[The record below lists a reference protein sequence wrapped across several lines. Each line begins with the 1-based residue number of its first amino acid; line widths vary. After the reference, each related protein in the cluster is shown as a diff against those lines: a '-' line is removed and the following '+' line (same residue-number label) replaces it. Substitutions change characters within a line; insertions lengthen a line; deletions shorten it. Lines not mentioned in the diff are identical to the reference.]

1 MKKLL
6 LFVLLFI
13 SVVANAQKG
22 ISYQAVIL
30 DPSKIE
36 IPGQDISG
44 QPFVNGNV
52 SVKFV
57 ILSGT
62 TSQFEEV
69 QQTKTDAYGLVN
81 LTIGSAASTAFNALT
96 WDANQKSLQVFVSFN
111 NGGSYTKVSDQKLT
125 YTPYALFSETAG
137 KLGGTLGIAGGG
149 TGAITAVGARANLG
163 LGNVD
168 NTSDAAKPI
177 STATQAALD
186 LKANAADV
194 NAALALKATVAAL
207 QAHMAITADTTMLA
221 TKAALTDLTNYAP
234 KASPTFT
241 GVPNAPT
248 ANPGTNS
255 TQIATTAYTDA
266 AIAVAVA
273 SSGIADNSVTSV
285 KIADG
290 TIATADLS
298 NGAITDAKIASVAG
312 SKITGIIPIT
322 SGGTGSSTQNFVD
335 LTTVQTIA
343 GTKTFSS
350 NITVNGVT
358 MGRGNGNNGESV
370 AIGGG
375 AMGVSNV
382 NGKRNT
388 AVGFG
393 AMRSYSGT
401 AFDNNTSIGYY
412 NLPSMTTGSGNTSVG
427 AESMLANITG
437 TQNTSIGNQSLISV
451 TGNNNVGVGKRSGQ
465 TITSGSQ
472 NTIIGTDADVSSATW
487 SNATA
492 LGYGAQVTASNSIQ
506 LGNNSVS
513 NVKTSGT
520 ITAGTI
526 TYPNTAGT
534 NGQVL
539 TTNGTVASWVSPSSV
554 TVGTISNTSNIN
566 GATIT
571 AGVLNLAPADATNGG
586 IVTNGAQTFAGV
598 KTFSDGISYLKTNAA
613 ALDQSNPTA
622 ANSIG
627 GSNVWQS
634 FTAGV
639 SGKLSSVE
647 FKMISP
653 LQDYSA
659 GTYTVKIYDGE
670 GITGTLLGTTT
681 GIVSG
686 SSWTFFPFDFTNA
699 KISVVSG
706 QLYTIYISTPT
717 LYWANLYV
725 NINDSYASG
734 RASSFSNWD
743 LVFKTYVSPTTVDSY
758 LPLSGGSLSGNLV
771 VGATSATGTSAALE
785 VKSTTQGL
793 LLPRLTTAQRDAIS
807 LPSAGLLVYNTST
820 SKFQGYSNSSS
831 SLQQLINTN
840 QSYGLGYSN
849 FMGPSNSTNGQTFT
863 VASTS
868 SLNSIE
874 VNLNNVSGGNSANVT
889 ISVYAGDIGAAYST
903 FNFSNPIATSTK
915 SINSTGN
922 IQFDFTPIS
931 LAPGHYYFNVTCDNM
946 NYRMGANTGGGFSD
960 LNSSGQ
966 TVNEI
971 FFQTGGSGYNNW
983 QGTTQAL
990 YFKILFASSG
1000 WVDLN

>member
-1 MKKLL
+1 MKKIL
-6 LFVLLFI
+6 LFVLLLT

-81 LTIGSAASTAFNALT
+81 LTIGSAANTAFNALT
-96 WDANQKSLQVFVSFN
+96 WDAVQKSLQVFVSFN
-111 NGGSYTKVSDQKLT
+111 NGASYTKVSDQKLT
-125 YTPYALFSETAG
+125 YTPYALFAETAG
-137 KLGGTLGIAGGG
+137 KLGSTLGIAGGG
-149 TGAITAVGARANLG
+149 TGATTAAGARTNLG

-168 NTSDAAKPI
+168 NTADAAKPI

-186 LKANAADV
+186 LKANSADV

-241 GVPNAPT
+241 GTVSGIDKTMVGLGSVDNT
-248 ANPGTNS
+248 S
-255 TQIATTAYTDA
+255 DA
-266 AIAVAVA
+266 AKPVSAATQAALDLKANVVDVNAITNVIALKVNQSSLASVAT
-273 SSGIADNSVTSV
+273 SGSFNDLINKPTGYVTSV
-285 KIADG
+285 GNISG
-290 TIATADLS
+290 SSNS
-298 NGAITDAKIASVAG
+298 NGAV
-312 SKITGIIPIT
+312 IT
-322 SGGTGSSTQNFVD
+322 SGVLSLTPADVSFGGIVTNGT
-335 LTTVQTIA
+335 QTIA
-343 GTKTFSS
+343 GNKTL
-350 NITVNGVT
+350 
-358 MGRGNGNNGESV
+358 NGNTAFANNINVKGLVIGLGTGSQSTLFGNSAAAYGNNST
-370 AIGGG
+370 AIGFMSQNGNTG
-375 AMGVSNV
+375 LNNTSVGSNTLR
-382 NGKRNT
+382 NTSTGSYNT
-388 AVGFG
+388 AVG
-393 AMRSYSGT
+393 S
-401 AFDNNTSIGYY
+401 
-412 NLPSMTTGSGNTSVG
+412 
-427 AESMLANITG
+427 E
-437 TQNTSIGNQSLISV
+437 
-451 TGNNNVGVGKRSGQ
+451 SGQ
-465 TITSGSQ
+465 VIASY
-472 NTIIGTDADVSSATW
+472 NTFIGASTNGAANV

-492 LGYGAQVTASNSIQ
+492 LGYGAYLTESNTIQ
-506 LGNNSVS
+506 LGANGFNGTTPITK
-513 NVKTSGT
+513 VKTSGT
-520 ITAGTI
+520 ITAGAI
-526 TYPNTAGT
+526 TYPNTAGS

-539 TTNGTVASWVSPSSV
+539 TTNGSVASWVSPTSV

-571 AGVLNLAPADATNGG
+571 AGGVLNLAPADATNGG
-586 IVTNGAQTFAGV
+586 VVTNGTQTFAGV
-598 KTFSDGISYLKTNAA
+598 KTFNDGISYLKTNAA

-627 GSNVWQS
+627 GDKVWQS

-639 SGKLSSVE
+639 TGKLSSVE

-659 GTYTVKIYDGE
+659 ATYTVKIYDGE

-686 SSWTFFPFDFTNA
+686 SSWNFFPFDFTNA

-717 LYWANLYV
+717 LYFANLYV

-734 RASSFSNWD
+734 RASPLSNWD

-758 LPLSGGSLSGNLV
+758 LPLSGGSLTGNLV

-807 LPSAGLLVYNTST
+807 SPVEGLVVYNTT
-820 SKFQGYSNSSS
+820 AGKFQGYTANAASTVYS
-831 SLQQLINTN
+831 NTN
-840 QSYGLGYSN
+840 YNGGGSYMGLGN
-849 FMGPSNSTNGQTFT
+849 FDMMGMNAINDDGQSFSVPSSYT
-863 VASTS
+863 
-868 SLNSIE
+868 LNSIAIRFQS
-874 VNLNNVSGGNSANVT
+874 VNYTSNITL
-889 ISVYAGDIGAAYST
+889 SVYSGIIGSGT
-903 FNFSNPIATSTK
+903 LLGSVTNSVS
-915 SINSTGN
+915 STGEK
-922 IQFDFTPIS
+922 IFTFSSPIS
-931 LAPGHYYFNVTCDNM
+931 LTAGNYYFQVHGSLTTNSGL
-946 NYRMGANTGGGFSD
+946 NYS
-960 LNSSGQ
+960 NSPYGSGS
-966 TVNEI
+966 
-971 FFQTGGSGYNNW
+971 FFQTQQINGGNVSYNSNPN
-983 QGTTQAL
+983 QSL
-990 YFKILFASSG
+990 YFILNFSLPG
-1000 WVDLN
+1000 WADLN

>member
-81 LTIGSAASTAFNALT
+81 LTIGSSASTAFNALT

-137 KLGGTLGIAGGG
+137 KLAGTLEIANGG
-149 TGAITAVGARANLG
+149 TGATTAVGARANLG

-194 NAALALKATVAAL
+194 NAGLDLKAPL
-207 QAHMAITADTTMLA
+207 
-221 TKAALTDLTNYAP
+221 
-234 KASPTFT
+234 ASPTFT
-241 GVPNAPT
+241 GTVSGISKSMVGLDAVDNT
-248 ANPGTNS
+248 S
-255 TQIATTAYTDA
+255 DA
-266 AIAVAVA
+266 AKPISTATQAALDLKSNVTDVNAITNAIALKVNQSSLASVAT
-273 SSGIADNSVTSV
+273 SGSFNDLINKPTGYVTSV
-285 KIADG
+285 GNISG
-290 TIATADLS
+290 SSNS
-298 NGAITDAKIASVAG
+298 NGAV
-312 SKITGIIPIT
+312 IT
-322 SGGTGSSTQNFVD
+322 SGVLSLTPADVSFGGIVTNGT
-335 LTTVQTIA
+335 QTIA
-343 GTKTFSS
+343 GNKTL
-350 NITVNGVT
+350 
-358 MGRGNGNNGESV
+358 NGNTAFANNINVKGLVIGLGTGSQSTLFGNSAAAYGNNST
-370 AIGGG
+370 AIGFMSQNGNTG
-375 AMGVSNV
+375 LNNTSVGSNTLR
-382 NGKRNT
+382 NTSTGSYNT
-388 AVGFG
+388 AVG
-393 AMRSYSGT
+393 S
-401 AFDNNTSIGYY
+401 
-412 NLPSMTTGSGNTSVG
+412 
-427 AESMLANITG
+427 E
-437 TQNTSIGNQSLISV
+437 
-451 TGNNNVGVGKRSGQ
+451 SGQ
-465 TITSGSQ
+465 VIASY
-472 NTIIGTDADVSSATW
+472 NTFIGASTNGAANV

-492 LGYGAQVTASNSIQ
+492 LGYGAYLTESNTIQ
-506 LGNNSVS
+506 LGANGFNGTTPITK
-513 NVKTSGT
+513 VKTSGT
-520 ITAGTI
+520 ITAGAI
-526 TYPNTAGT
+526 TYPNTAGS

-539 TTNGTVASWVSPSSV
+539 TTNGSVASWVSPTSV

-571 AGVLNLAPADATNGG
+571 AGGVLNLAPADATNGG

-598 KTFSDGISYLKTNAA
+598 KTFNDGISYLKTNAA

-627 GSNVWQS
+627 GTNVWQS

-653 LQDYSA
+653 LQDFSA

-734 RASSFSNWD
+734 RASPFSNWD

-758 LPLSGGSLSGNLV
+758 LPLSGGSLTGNLV
-771 VGATSATGTSAALE
+771 GANSATSTISGFSANMNTQTGTSYTLLASDNGKIITLNNASAITLTVPALFTGFNCMIVQLGAGE
-785 VKSTTQGL
+785 VTLTPSGTTISNRSSYTKTAGTNAIVSLIGL
-793 LLPRLTTAQRDAIS
+793 SGTTFI
-807 LPSAGLLVYNTST
+807 SAGD
-820 SKFQGYSNSSS
+820 
-831 SLQQLINTN
+831 
-840 QSYGLGYSN
+840 
-849 FMGPSNSTNGQTFT
+849 M
-863 VASTS
+863 
-868 SLNSIE
+868 
-874 VNLNNVSGGNSANVT
+874 
-889 ISVYAGDIGAAYST
+889 
-903 FNFSNPIATSTK
+903 
-915 SINSTGN
+915 
-922 IQFDFTPIS
+922 
-931 LAPGHYYFNVTCDNM
+931 
-946 NYRMGANTGGGFSD
+946 R
-960 LNSSGQ
+960 
-966 TVNEI
+966 
-971 FFQTGGSGYNNW
+971 
-983 QGTTQAL
+983 
-990 YFKILFASSG
+990 
-1000 WVDLN
+1000 

>member
-111 NGGSYTKVSDQKLT
+111 NGASYTKVSDQKLT
-125 YTPYALFSETAG
+125 YNPYALFAETAG
-137 KLGGTLGIAGGG
+137 KLGSTLGIAGGG
-149 TGAITAVGARANLG
+149 TGATTAVGARANLG

-241 GVPNAPT
+241 GTVSGIDKSMVGLGSVDNT
-248 ANPGTNS
+248 A
-255 TQIATTAYTDA
+255 DA
-266 AIAVAVA
+266 AKPVSAATQAALDLKANIVDVNAITNAIALKVNQSSLASVAT
-273 SSGIADNSVTSV
+273 SGSFNDLINKPTGYVTSV
-285 KIADG
+285 GSISG
-290 TIATADLS
+290 SSNS
-298 NGAITDAKIASVAG
+298 NGAV
-312 SKITGIIPIT
+312 IT
-322 SGGTGSSTQNFVD
+322 SGVLSLTPADVSFGGIVTNGT
-335 LTTVQTIA
+335 QTIA
-343 GTKTFSS
+343 GNKTLNGNTAFAN
-350 NITVNGVT
+350 NIYVKGLVIGLGTGSQSTLFGNSAAA
-358 MGRGNGNNGESV
+358 NGNNST
-370 AIGGG
+370 AIGFMSQNGNTG
-375 AMGVSNV
+375 LNNTSVGSNTLR
-382 NGKRNT
+382 NTSTGSYNT
-388 AVGFG
+388 AVG
-393 AMRSYSGT
+393 S
-401 AFDNNTSIGYY
+401 
-412 NLPSMTTGSGNTSVG
+412 
-427 AESMLANITG
+427 E
-437 TQNTSIGNQSLISV
+437 
-451 TGNNNVGVGKRSGQ
+451 SGQ
-465 TITSGSQ
+465 VIASY
-472 NTIIGTDADVSSATW
+472 NTFIGASTNGAANV

-492 LGYGAQVTASNSIQ
+492 LGYGAYLTESNTIQ
-506 LGNNSVS
+506 LGANGFNGTTPITK
-513 NVKTSGT
+513 VKTSGT
-520 ITAGTI
+520 ITAGAI
-526 TYPNTAGT
+526 TYPNTAGS

-539 TTNGTVASWVSPSSV
+539 TTNGSVASWVSPTSV

-571 AGVLNLAPADATNGG
+571 AGGVLNLAPADATNGG
-586 IVTNGAQTFAGV
+586 VVTNGTQTFAGV
-598 KTFSDGISYLKTNAA
+598 KTFNDGISYLKTNAA

-627 GSNVWQS
+627 GDKVWQS

-639 SGKLSSVE
+639 TGKLSSVE

-659 GTYTVKIYDGE
+659 ATYTVKIYDGE

-686 SSWTFFPFDFTNA
+686 SSWNFFPFDFTNA

-717 LYWANLYV
+717 LYFANLYV

-734 RASSFSNWD
+734 RASPLSNWD

-758 LPLSGGSLSGNLV
+758 LPLSGGSLTGNLV

-807 LPSAGLLVYNTST
+807 SPVEGLVVYNTT
-820 SKFQGYSNSSS
+820 AGKFQGYTANAASTVYS
-831 SLQQLINTN
+831 NTN
-840 QSYGLGYSN
+840 YNGGGSYMGLGN
-849 FMGPSNSTNGQTFT
+849 FDMMGMNAINDDGQSFSVPSSYT
-863 VASTS
+863 
-868 SLNSIE
+868 LNSIAIRFQS
-874 VNLNNVSGGNSANVT
+874 VNYTSNITL
-889 ISVYAGDIGAAYST
+889 SVYSGIIGSGT
-903 FNFSNPIATSTK
+903 LLGSVTNSVS
-915 SINSTGN
+915 STGEK
-922 IQFDFTPIS
+922 IFTFSSPIS
-931 LAPGHYYFNVTCDNM
+931 LTAGNYYFQVHGSLTTNSGL
-946 NYRMGANTGGGFSD
+946 NYS
-960 LNSSGQ
+960 NSPYGSGS
-966 TVNEI
+966 
-971 FFQTGGSGYNNW
+971 FFQTQQINGGNVSYNSNPN
-983 QGTTQAL
+983 QSL
-990 YFKILFASSG
+990 YFILNFSLPG
-1000 WVDLN
+1000 WADLN